1 MEPLIR
7 AASAKV
13 FVGLLQ
19 CGVIAGGR
27 WRWGKYSEERAR
39 ARERD
44 EGWER

>member
-19 CGVIAGGR
+19 CGIIAWGL

-39 ARERD
+39 ERERD